1 MTNGLEKQSETQ
13 DEEQTFLQHLEALRS
28 MLIRSIVSVVVLS
41 PFGFW
46 AAPKFID
53 FLIKK
58 SLPQGIAKL
67 HYFSPMEVF
76 IIQLK
81 AGLIIAFV
89 LAFPY
94 IVVQVRKFVL
104 PALYEHERKFLG
116 WLVVLATFLFVL
128 GAAFCVFV
136 IMPLIMN
143 FSAAFATSQLEATL
157 GLESFINLAAGMM
170 LAFGLMFQVPLVVL
184 IGIKFGLVSV
194 EVLEKA
200 RPYVIVGILIL
211 AAIFT
216 PPDVV
221 SQLMLGVPTWLLF
234 EAGVFAARFIEKK
247 PDKNIS
253 KVN

>member
-1 MTNGLEKQSETQ
+1 MTDDIETKDSQ
-13 DEEQTFLQHLEALRS
+13 QTFIQHLEALRS
-28 MLIRSIVSVVVLS
+28 MLIHSVAAVAVLT
-41 PFGFW
+41 PAGFYL
-46 AAPKFID
+46 APKFID
-53 FLIKK
+53 FLIKN

-76 IIQLK
+76 VIQLK
-81 AGLIIAFV
+81 AGLVIAFV

-94 IVVQVRKFVL
+94 VVLQVRKFIL

-116 WLVVLATFLFVL
+116 WLVVLATGLFVF

-157 GLESFINLAAGMM
+157 GLSSFINLSAGLM
-170 LAFGLMFQVPLVVL
+170 LAFGLMFQIPLAVL

-194 EVLEKA
+194 DMLKNA
-200 RPYVIVGILIL
+200 RPYIIVGILIL

-216 PPDVV
+216 PPDIV

-234 EAGVFAARFIEKK
+234 EAGVFAAGFLEKK
-247 PDKNIS
+247 S
-253 KVN
+253 

>member
-1 MTNGLEKQSETQ
+1 
-13 DEEQTFLQHLEALRS
+13 
-28 MLIRSIVSVVVLS
+28 
-41 PFGFW
+41 
-46 AAPKFID
+46 
-53 FLIKK
+53 
-58 SLPQGIAKL
+58 
-67 HYFSPMEVF
+67 
-76 IIQLK
+76 
-81 AGLIIAFV
+81 
-89 LAFPY
+89 
-94 IVVQVRKFVL
+94 
-104 PALYEHERKFLG
+104 
-116 WLVVLATFLFVL
+116 
-128 GAAFCVFV
+128 
-136 IMPLIMN
+136 MN

-247 PDKNIS
+247 SDKNIS

>member
-28 MLIRSIVSVVVLS
+28 MLIKSIVSVVVLS
-41 PFGFW
+41 PLGFW

-247 PDKNIS
+247 SDKNIS